1 MRSIKFDI
9 LPPPETLKRD
19 VECFRLAEYNG
30 EGGFAITISL
40 NGLPGIVFQHQNG
53 QSPVESIITPSR
65 SNFSIPTLYVYGQT
79 TEPGVL
85 NHKGGPYTMTQVI
98 LKPHALNTLLGL
110 NASALT
116 NGMAELDEFS
126 ARDLD
131 EQLLEAN
138 VQQQRIALLTNFLFA
153 RLKEGKSRDRL
164 VEESLRL
171 IHKNVGSVSV
181 KDLLEYLNISER
193 QFERRFSEA
202 VGLSPQFYIRVKR
215 FKAAIKLMKT
225 RQFMKLTEIAYA
237 LNFHDQSHFIRD
249 IRAFSGLTPKSVS
262 QKEDDFHHGEAGY
275 FYVQT

>member
-19 VECFRLAEYNG
+19 VECFRLAEYTG
-30 EGGFAITISL
+30 EGGFAINISL

-98 LKPHALNTLLGL
+98 LKPHTLNTLLGL

-116 NGMAELDEFS
+116 DGMAELDEFS

-153 RLKEGKSRDRL
+153 RLKQGKSRDRL

-181 KDLLEYLNISER
+181 KYLLEYLNISER

-237 LNFHDQSHFIRD
+237 LDFHDQSHFIRD